1 MTSGRALA
9 TSLFLS
15 SVLIGACS
23 QASSPAAAGPSDDDA
38 GAADAGDPVDPV
50 ILARPYAVYV
60 PPSYAAN
67 KPAPLV
73 LAFHGYGSGDTG
85 KILETYFKL
94 KRVANKEGFLYITPD
109 GIKDR
114 DKPQFW
120 NGTDA
125 CCDFYKNGS
134 DDVAYVRAIIDDV
147 AKHYNLDQKRVY
159 VTGLSAG
166 GFFVH
171 RLACDLSDR
180 IAAVVSVSGA
190 TYADAS
196 KCKPNEGLSIV
207 EMHGDMDDTVDYM
220 GGTQD
225 YGNVHNVPYPSAH
238 DTAAHW
244 AAYNGCTGPLANTT
258 TTYDLEAPVPGA
270 ETHVAAYAGC
280 AKGAM
285 ELWTVQG
292 GPHFTYLTPTF
303 GPPCGASSP
312 RTRRSRAAFGSR
324 GIRIER
330 APCVHLDDTSHAPHP
345 AAGSKN
351 WRKNPASHESPD
363 VA

>member
-1 MTSGRALA
+1 MSFGRALS
-9 TSLFLS
+9 TSLLLLAAA
-15 SVLIGACS
+15 VTACS
-23 QASSPAAAGPSDDDA
+23 QASAPAAVNTTDDDA
-38 GAADAGDPVDPV
+38 GGAVDAGDPTDP
-50 ILARPYAVYV
+50 IITARPYNIYV
-60 PPSYAAN
+60 PKSYSADKA
-67 KPAPLV
+67 APLV

-94 KRVANKEGFLYITPD
+94 KPVADKEGFLYITPD
-109 GIKDR
+109 GLLDKD
-114 DKPQFW
+114 KQQFW

-180 IAAVVSVSGA
+180 VAAVFSVSGA

-196 KCKPNEGLSIV
+196 KCKPKEGVAIV
-207 EMHGDMDDTVDYM
+207 EMHGDMDGTVDFN

-225 YGNVHNVPYPSAH
+225 YGNIHGVAYPSAK
-238 DTAAHW
+238 DTVAHW
-244 AAYNGCTGPLANTT
+244 AAYNGCTGTLADTGIT
-258 TTYDLEAPVPGA
+258 VDLEDPIPGA
-270 ETHVAAYAGC
+270 ETHVSAYAGC
-280 AKGAM
+280 AKGAA

-292 GPHFTYLTPTF
+292 GPHFTYLTKTF
-303 GPPCGASSP
+303 GPTVWSFF
-312 RTRRSRAAFGSR
+312 AA
-324 GIRIER
+324 
-330 APCVHLDDTSHAPHP
+330 HP
-345 AAGSKN
+345 K
-351 WRKNPASHESPD
+351 K
-363 VA
+363 